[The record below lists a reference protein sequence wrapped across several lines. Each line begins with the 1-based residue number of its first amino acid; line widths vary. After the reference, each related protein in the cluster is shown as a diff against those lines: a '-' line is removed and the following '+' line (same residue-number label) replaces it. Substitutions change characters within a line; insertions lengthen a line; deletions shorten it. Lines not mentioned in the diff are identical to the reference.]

1 MRTESLFTEIEDE
14 RRREVAPLAVRMR
27 PRTLDDIVGQEDAVG
42 EGSWLRAAIEADT
55 LSSVILFGPAGT
67 GKTSIAHVI
76 AETTKATF
84 VEVSAI
90 GGTVSDLRRE
100 ISEASRRLET
110 GGIRTI
116 LFVDEIHR
124 FNRSQQDALLHAVED
139 RVVVLIGATTENPF
153 FEVNSAL
160 ISRSRV
166 VELHSLSDEAIALL
180 IERALD
186 DPSGLNGAYALTPEA
201 RDAIVLLS
209 GGDGRGA
216 LTTLELAA
224 SLAVG
229 AQSGT
234 KDGSPGSA
242 QGDTQGTVKGDAQGS
257 VKDGASDSTRDSVKD
272 DAKGGAKSTSQDSQ
286 LPQDPQLS
294 QGPQLPQDSR
304 PSQPLEIDESMV
316 RIATPHRTLP
326 YDKNKDMHYDV
337 ISAFIKSMRGSD
349 PDAALYWLARMIDG
363 GEDPKFI
370 ARRIFILAAEDIGN
384 ADPQA
389 LLIAEAAFRSAE
401 VIGYP
406 ECQLILAQAATYMA
420 LAPKSNAACGIFTAL
435 DAVRQGHAAKV
446 PDHLRD
452 RHRPGSED
460 YGRYLYPHNYPD
472 AWVDQ
477 QYLPD
482 GVERGAFYQPSERGW
497 EAYRGEILENRYHEM
512 RAKHDAKTA
521 KAALAATMEEHLN
534 GTTAKP
540 AKTTKA
546 AKATKATKAT
556 KTTKSSNKT

>member
-1 MRTESLFTEIEDE
+1 MKTDSLFTEVESA
-14 RRREVAPLAVRMR
+14 RRMEVAPLAVRMR
-27 PRTLDDIVGQEDAVG
+27 PRTLDDVVGQADAVG
-42 EGSWLRAAIEADT
+42 EGSWLRSAIESDT

-100 ISEASRRLET
+100 ISAAERRLET

-139 RVVVLIGATTENPF
+139 RVLVLVGATTENPF

-166 VELHSLSDEAIALL
+166 VELHSLSDDDVGVLLDRALEDERGLAGAFVLDDDARKAIAM
-180 IERALD
+180 
-186 DPSGLNGAYALTPEA
+186 
-201 RDAIVLLS
+201 LS

-224 SLAVG
+224 ELA
-229 AQSGT
+229 
-234 KDGSPGSA
+234 GSA
-242 QGDTQGTVKGDAQGS
+242 DAPASGEGS
-257 VKDGASDSTRDSVKD
+257 KAVITED
-272 DAKGGAKSTSQDSQ
+272 D
-286 LPQDPQLS
+286 
-294 QGPQLPQDSR
+294 
-304 PSQPLEIDESMV
+304 V
-316 RIATPHRTLP
+316 RKATPHRTLP

-370 ARRIFILAAEDIGN
+370 ARRIFICAAEDIGN

-389 LLIAEAAFRSAE
+389 LLIGEAAFRSAE

-420 LAPKSNAACGIFTAL
+420 LAPKSNASCGIFEAL
-435 DAVRQGHAAKV
+435 NEVRNGPSRKV
-446 PDHLRD
+446 PDYLRD
-452 RHRPGSED
+452 RHRPGSEN
-460 YGRYLYPHNYPD
+460 YGEYKYPHNYPEG
-472 AWVDQ
+472 WVQ
-477 QYLPD
+477 QRYLPD
-482 GVERGAFYQPSERGW
+482 GLEKGAFFHPSERGW
-497 EAYRGEILENRYHEM
+497 EAYRT
-512 RAKHDAKTA
+512 DAA
-521 KAALAATMEEHLN
+521 
-534 GTTAKP
+534 GRDRDDR
-540 AKTTKA
+540 
-546 AKATKATKAT
+546 
-556 KTTKSSNKT
+556 